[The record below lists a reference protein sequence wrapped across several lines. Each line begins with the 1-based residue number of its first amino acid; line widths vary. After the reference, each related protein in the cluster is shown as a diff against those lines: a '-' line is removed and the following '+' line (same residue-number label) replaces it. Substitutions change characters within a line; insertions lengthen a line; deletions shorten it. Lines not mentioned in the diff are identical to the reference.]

1 MSFIDRL
8 LDCIKAKIKA
18 KMSINKSIIHGKTEY
33 EKYDQEI
40 QCAQSVIT
48 KFKENFFI
56 AEVMEP
62 KKLGEETKMNETFY
76 TKQGIDFLYFA
87 RPGTAYGP

>member
-1 MSFIDRL
+1 
-8 LDCIKAKIKA
+8 
-18 KMSINKSIIHGKTEY
+18 MSINKSIILGKSEY

-62 KKLGEETKMNETFY
+62 KKFGEETKMNDTYY